1 MQSNSNN
8 VEHLE
13 GGLQYLVVKPLG
25 ICLEGVNGESVLIHG
40 CSLENLKKLSAMMDV
55 LWREAN
61 NYSLSQ
67 PDITLQEVFHKSTLF
82 QQIAIQAIELCG
94 ISPKQ
99 VDLNMLICLLF
110 PFEFSYKELNK
121 ETEQVEIKRQIVDG
135 ILNQVNFP
143 RSTSPTLKHI
153 PDSNKKG
160 KQANWN
166 DMYASLW
173 MSAKSLDHAMNA
185 SRTLPWNEL
194 SQAMLSRNET
204 ISEALMSPE
213 EREAKE
219 AKQAFNEL
227 LKNDAKLAQEFG
239 QLGNQIR
246 FVQDQDSS
254 QDDQEQQNLKEGLQ
268 KEYAAETQAEANKK
282 MLGLNN
288 DFFSLVDDESFG
300 LEESGEL
307 AEGFRDIQSTDW

>member
-1 MQSNSNN
+1 MQSNN

-25 ICLEGVNGESVLIHG
+25 ICLEGLNGKPLLIHG
-40 CSLENLKKLSAMMDV
+40 CSLEDLKKLSAMMDV

-61 NYSLSQ
+61 SFSVQQ
-67 PDITLQEVFHKSTLF
+67 PDATLQEVFHHSTLF
-82 QQIAIQAIELCG
+82 QQISLQAIELCG

-153 PDSNKKG
+153 PDTNKKG

-173 MSAKSLDHAMNA
+173 MSSKSLEHAMQA

-204 ISEALMSPE
+204 ISEALMSQE

-219 AKQAFNEL
+219 AKEAFNEL
-227 LKNDAKLAQEFG
+227 MQKNESLAREFG
-239 QLGNQIR
+239 QLNGKPR
-246 FVQDQDSS
+246 FIQDEAVDQDA
-254 QDDQEQQNLKEGLQ
+254 QEQQSLKEGLQ
-268 KEYAAETQAEANKK
+268 KEHAAEVQAQATKAT
-282 MLGLNN
+282 LGLTETD
-288 DFFSLVDDESFG
+288 DFFSLIDNENFG
-300 LEESGEL
+300 LGEDGDF
-307 AEGFRDIQSTDW
+307 ADGFRGIQPTDW